1 MRGFSTG
8 DPILDIVIFIGG
20 TLFVVWKL
28 VGPGDSYYVTER
40 EIQENR
46 NISQGFED
54 LLEEPRPISNDA
66 VFDGTVGPS
75 LKRQFLHAPPDQL
88 SAMRMFYLTTI
99 EMTELGPPDG
109 RMRADMFY
117 ANKGLTLISIG
128 SGVAFTPTSDPV
140 FTVSR
145 LDDIANTLVAGGYE
159 PEWDHSL
166 SYVRRLHVTDPAGNQ
181 ITLVGA

>member
-8 DPILDIVIFIGG
+8 DPIMDIVIFIGG
-20 TLFVVWKL
+20 TLFIIWKL
-28 VGPGDSYYVTER
+28 VGPGDSYHVTER
-40 EIQENR
+40 EIQEHR

-54 LLEEPRPISNDA
+54 LLEGPRPISNDA
-66 VFDGTVGPS
+66 VFEGTVGPS
-75 LKRQFLHAPPDQL
+75 LKRMFIYAPPEQL
-88 SAMRMFYLTTI
+88 SAMRTFYLTTI

-117 ANKGLTLISIG
+117 ANKDLTHISIG
-128 SGVAFTPTSDPV
+128 SGVALTPTPDPV
-140 FTVSR
+140 FKVSG
-145 LDDIANTLVAGGYE
+145 LDDIANTLVANGYE
-159 PEWDHSL
+159 FEWDHSL